1 VPERVLYG
9 AIVHELGLATRL
21 AREITAGR
29 LRAGGVDPEEY
40 GLVSIVGTMQPVTRT
55 ALAKATGLRRTTLR
69 DALRTVIDRGHVV
82 EEPHPKDRR
91 ATLLTLTPAG
101 QDVFDRGMPVF
112 LQFLV
117 ALDREL
123 DGKID
128 EFEQAVWT
136 VRVALERMAAG

>member
-40 GLVSIVGTMQPVTRT
+40 GLLSIVGTMQPVTRT

-69 DALRTVIDRGHVV
+69 DALRPVIDRGHVV